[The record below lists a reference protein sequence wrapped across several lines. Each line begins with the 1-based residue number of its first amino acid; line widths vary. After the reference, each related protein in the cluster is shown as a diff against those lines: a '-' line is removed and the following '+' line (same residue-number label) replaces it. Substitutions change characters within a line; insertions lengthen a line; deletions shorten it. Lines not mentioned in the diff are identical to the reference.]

1 MSPPRLLSLATAVP
15 RHRLDQGD
23 VAAIARRIF
32 DGPDSEIEYMLPI
45 FENAG
50 IEQRYSCVPL
60 DWYLEPVGWQE
71 RNRLYLDN
79 ALDLIETA
87 ARDCLERAG
96 LGAGD
101 VDALLCVSTTGLSTP
116 SLDARLMDR
125 LPFRP
130 DVERLPVFGLGCAG
144 GTLGLA
150 RAAALAKARPGSRVL
165 LLVVE
170 LCGLTFRPGDQS
182 RANIVATALFGDG
195 AAAALVTA
203 EPNRTTSETGP
214 CLVDWGEHRWPNSQD
229 VMGWQVEAD
238 GFGVLFSKDIPSLI
252 RADFVPA
259 LDRFPR
265 RREGRERRRRGA
277 RPGAGVSRP
286 RPRGAAR
293 LRQHVGG
300 LSALRARTGAGRTAP
315 GAPPDNLPGARLHGG
330 LRADGPAMSL
340 ALEGSIG
347 MPQAIVLLVA
357 AQRLAELVY
366 ARRNARR
373 LLAEGGV
380 EHGAGRYPLLVL
392 LHAAWLVAL
401 FVLVPPGAAVSWPL
415 LALYLLLQAARLWV
429 LASLGRFWTT
439 RVITLPQAPLV
450 ARGPYRWLRHPNYLV
465 VAAEIAVLPLAFGA
479 WQLALGFSLANALV
493 LADRIRT
500 EERALAPRR
509 GNAQPT
515 P

>member
-1 MSPPRLLSLATAVP
+1 MPLSTMSPPRLLSLATAVP

-32 DGPDSEIEYMLPI
+32 DGPASEIDYMLPI

-87 ARDCLERAG
+87 ARDGLERAG

-259 LDRFPR
+259 LDCFLARC
-265 RREGRERRRRGA
+265 GSDRGA
-277 RPGAGVSRP
+277 LAGYVCHPGGERVVS
-286 RPRGAAR
+286 AVEEV
-293 LRQHVGG
+293 LG
-300 LSALRARTGAGRTAP
+300 LEP
-315 GAPPDNLPGARLHGG
+315 G
-330 LRADGPAMSL
+330 SL
-340 ALEGSIG
+340 AH
-347 MPQAIVLLVA
+347 ARAVLRDYGNMSA
-357 AQRLAELVY
+357 ASV
-366 ARRNARR
+366 
-373 LLAEGGV
+373 
-380 EHGAGRYPLLVL
+380 
-392 LHAAWLVAL
+392 L
-401 FVLVPPGAAVSWPL
+401 FVLERVLAERPPGRHL
-415 LALYLLLQAARLWV
+415 IT
-429 LASLGRFWTT
+429 SLGPGFTAAFALMD
-439 RVITLPQAPLV
+439 LP
-450 ARGPYRWLRHPNYLV
+450 
-465 VAAEIAVLPLAFGA
+465 
-479 WQLALGFSLANALV
+479 
-493 LADRIRT
+493 
-500 EERALAPRR
+500 
-509 GNAQPT
+509 
-515 P
+515 